1 MIIARVPFGVH
12 GLDTLLQGG
21 IPTNST
27 VAIRAEPS
35 NFTECILQQFIA
47 EGVKHGFPAIYCC
60 LSRPPASLIRSMKQQ
75 GFDVLE
81 PVANDQLIILD
92 CYSLHKRTSAMG
104 VDQEIQ
110 NKIITVTEVDDE
122 RMLQDGLASAVERLP
137 NLKGLRAVCESVPGT
152 LTGRT
157 PIEIMRWGRRAFADL
172 RAFETVVIHTFPMG
186 IREELFSMMAHDFD
200 GVMEIRTDRAGDRIR
215 HYLSIPKMRMTTVPQ
230 KLFELEMEDN
240 LVLLKSVQKIT

>member
-1 MIIARVPFGVH
+1 MIIARVPCGVH

-60 LSRPPASLIRSMKQQ
+60 LSRPVASLMRSMKQQ
-75 GFDVLE
+75 GFDMLE
-81 PVANDQLIILD
+81 AVANDQLIILD

-104 VDQEIQ
+104 VEQEIQ
-110 NKIITVTEVDDE
+110 HKIIPVTEVDDE
-122 RMLQDGLASAVERLP
+122 RMLQDGLATAVERLS

-152 LTGRT
+152 LTGRS

-172 RAFETVVIHTFPMG
+172 RAFETVVFHTFPIG

-200 GVMEIRTDRAGDRIR
+200 GVMEIRTDRSGDRMR

-230 KLFELEMEDN
+230 KLFELEMENN
-240 LVLLKSVQKIT
+240 LVMLKTVEKIT